1 MSPNATRVPE
11 TSESSASAS
20 ENASPVSPNSA
31 LSTKRAPATST
42 AAAWWPRTT
51 VTPRQPKCAKSS
63 SRRPRMGRPCTLSMA
78 FGTAVVRPPKSV
90 AAPAASTI
98 AESDAPRAAAPFVEE
113 REDLRGTRLAAVD
126 EDRVGAGAMV
136 GLRALD
142 RLREAPARDER
153 LHARDEDEVGVRLA
167 VLARLDLA
175 AELLD
180 VGQRLQLG
188 AQERVR
194 LREELV
200 LDGDAGHADLLE
212 LAHEPAHVVEVA
224 VARVA
229 VEQERDRGGF
239 GHERDVV
246 HHLRPGQLVVVAHA
260 EGGRDREPAAPDS
273 LEAGLLDD
281 ARREPAVRL
290 HQEGDLR
297 TRK

>member
-78 FGTAVVRPPKSV
+78 FGTAVGRPP
-90 AAPAASTI
+90 TYG
-98 AESDAPRAAAPFVEE
+98 RAAAPFVEE

-229 VEQERDRGGF
+229 VEQERDRGGC
-239 GHERDVV
+239 
-246 HHLRPGQLVVVAHA
+246 GQ
-260 EGGRDREPAAPDS
+260 
-273 LEAGLLDD
+273 
-281 ARREPAVRL
+281 
-290 HQEGDLR
+290 
-297 TRK
+297 